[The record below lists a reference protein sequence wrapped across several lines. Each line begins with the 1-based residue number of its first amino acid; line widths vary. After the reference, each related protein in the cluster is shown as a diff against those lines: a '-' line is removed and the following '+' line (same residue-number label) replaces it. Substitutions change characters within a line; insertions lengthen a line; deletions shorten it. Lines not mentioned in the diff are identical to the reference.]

1 MLFHA
6 PHSAP
11 APPPHTL
18 SAAATSVDA
27 RRTVSMMSRL
37 AFSARPAVSTHSVAV
52 RPSDSHCSATRAPV
66 LASMS
71 HAAWGGGGQSVGAV
85 TLNWAAVSA
94 GAAREAPQRAAAEG
108 AAGRGGGHRWATLI
122 ACLHRRA
129 APRRGHPMA
138 GGRRSPVLPGAAAQP
153 PAGRRTCDTCRMHGS
168 PGGGTYW
175 DLSPGLTTHA
185 QNVIAAGGAGR
196 GARAA
201 RQLPRNA
208 QASKN

>member
-11 APPPHTL
+11 AHHTHHTL
-18 SAAATSVDA
+18 RRRHLVDA

-108 AAGRGGGHRWATLI
+108 AAGRGIFIYICILSGKWRWSWVQ
-122 ACLHRRA
+122 RQ
-129 APRRGHPMA
+129 M
-138 GGRRSPVLPGAAAQP
+138 
-153 PAGRRTCDTCRMHGS
+153 MH
-168 PGGGTYW
+168 
-175 DLSPGLTTHA
+175 L
-185 QNVIAAGGAGR
+185 R
-196 GARAA
+196 F
-201 RQLPRNA
+201 
-208 QASKN
+208 